1 MMRLLAP
8 RATVGRVNVGPAW
21 IVAAAEVLGQT
32 SAARALSLLRDALVS
47 TTGADEAWRVQRDRH
62 GGRPWLLPDRP
73 TLLPP
78 GPDDLHQ
85 LAVPVTDGSDDPGCT
100 GWLLLR
106 ENPFDAPVLPE
117 VTDALPMIRG
127 LDRHVQLLARLGGPE
142 PVPCRLTP
150 REQVILAALA
160 RGCTAQ
166 GIAARLGISPRTVHK
181 HQEHLYRKL
190 DAVDRLS
197 AVLRGQEL
205 GLLPRTQPEPTW
217 PADVMSPQPPRH
229 ASTWVMSAPSSTAK
243 SASSR

>member
-8 RATVGRVNVGPAW
+8 RATVRRVDVGPAW

-32 SAARALSLLRDALVS
+32 SAARALSLLRDALLS
-47 TTGADEAWRVQRDRH
+47 TTGADQAWRVHADRD
-62 GGRPWLLPDRP
+62 GGGARLLPDRP
-73 TLLPP
+73 ALLPP
-78 GPDDLHQ
+78 GRDDLHQ
-85 LAVPVTDGSDDPGCT
+85 LAVPVTDGTDGPGCT

-117 VTDALPMIRG
+117 VTEALPVIRG
-127 LDRHVQLLARLGGPE
+127 LDRHVQLLARLGRPE
-142 PVPCRLTP
+142 PALCRLTP

-160 RGCTAQ
+160 RGCTAR

-217 PADVMSPQPPRH
+217 PPDVVPPQPARH
-229 ASTWVMSAPSSTAK
+229 SPTWYMSAASSTAK